1 MSEQDLFTP
10 NAIDFDPEVNYVEQ
24 LVGEGKKFTDPNK
37 LAFGKLQSDRFIERL
52 QQENER
58 MRQEINQT
66 QRMEEL
72 VTKLSSIQPQ
82 NQSASNNDNQ
92 NSENTDT
99 DDRSFKGLSPEDA
112 ELLITRKLTESENF
126 KKSLE
131 GIKHIYGQDYQT
143 QLDAE
148 AKKLGLDSK
157 EVNTIAKTNPE
168 LFLRLFQGANKPP
181 TDEVFTPP
189 SSINTN
195 SLSSNKA
202 PLTIGGVKTEA
213 YYKQL
218 KQSDPKKYWSKEVQ
232 LQEMQDATRLGPA
245 FFNA

>member
-72 VTKLSSIQPQ
+72 VTKLSSIQTPN
-82 NQSASNNDNQ
+82 NQSASNEDNQ
-92 NSENTDT
+92 NSERDT
-99 DDRSFKGLSPEDA
+99 DQQSHRGLSPEDA
-112 ELLITRKLTESENF
+112 EQLVARKLAESENF

-131 GIKHIYGQDYQT
+131 GIKSVFGKDYQT
-143 QLDAE
+143 QLDSE

-181 TDEVFTPP
+181 TDELFTPP
-189 SSINTN
+189 SSINTT
-195 SLSSNKA
+195 SLSSTKA

-232 LQEMQDATRLGPA
+232 VQEMQDATKLGPA
-245 FFNA
+245 WFNA